1 MRWRRYITPLAMVLP
16 TVVLYTLFITWPLVQ
31 GAWISL
37 HRWDGLGTMKWI
49 GLDNYGF
56 VAADN
61 VFWQAMRN
69 TLVYAVGVTV
79 AKNVLGLLLAIVLN
93 RRLRGLA
100 FFRTAAFVPV
110 TLSFVV
116 IGVLWTWIFNPT
128 FGLLNNLLNALGLGF
143 LIQGWLSD
151 PNVALWSVMVV
162 DVWKWTGFHMVLF
175 LAALQTIP
183 ADLYEAAALDGAGRW
198 QTFLHVTLPG
208 LRPVI
213 VFSVLLSLVGAFVAN
228 YDVVYVMTK
237 GGPLHAT
244 EVALTWIVSTALR
257 FSNVGKADAMS
268 MILFAVV
275 AVIAVMQLPFLIRRE
290 ERRR

>member
-56 VAADN
+56 VAADK